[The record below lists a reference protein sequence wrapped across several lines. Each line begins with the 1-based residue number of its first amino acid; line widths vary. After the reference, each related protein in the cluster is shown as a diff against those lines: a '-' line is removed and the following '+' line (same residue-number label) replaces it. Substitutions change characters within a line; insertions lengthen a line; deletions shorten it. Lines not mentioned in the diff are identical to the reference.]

1 MKHLR
6 CLGVWLTT
14 TALTGALGV
23 LDLRAIGGLD
33 SDRPFADLLTRLC
46 GVVLLGC
53 LAWGWLGATAVVLTA
68 LRHPPT
74 LGRLGWVPLGWRR
87 LVLGACGVA
96 LTAGVAAPTLATPA
110 LATPGP
116 VRLDPPAATT
126 AVGSADVASGSA
138 TLVGAERPA
147 EHTTEHAA
155 PAIVVSPGDSLW
167 RLAAERLDPAASDA
181 EITATWHRLYRANR
195 AVVGS
200 DPDLI
205 EPGQRLAPPRN
216 W

>member
-1 MKHLR
+1 MKYLR
-6 CLGVWLTT
+6 CLSVWLAT
-14 TALTGALGV
+14 TALAGALGT
-23 LDLRAIGGLD
+23 LDLHAIGGLD

-53 LAWGWLGATAVVLTA
+53 LAWGWLGATAVVMTA
-68 LRHPPT
+68 LRHAPAP
-74 LGRLGWVPLGWRR
+74 GRLRWVPLGWRR

-96 LTAGVAAPTLATPA
+96 LTAGAAAPA

>member
-1 MKHLR
+1 
-6 CLGVWLTT
+6 VWLAT
-14 TALTGALGV
+14 TALAGALGT
-23 LDLRAIGGLD
+23 LDLHAIGGLD

-53 LAWGWLGATAVVLTA
+53 LAWGWLGATAVVMTA
-68 LRHPPT
+68 LRHAPAP
-74 LGRLGWVPLGWRR
+74 GRLRWVPLGWRR

-96 LTAGVAAPTLATPA
+96 LTAGAAAPA